1 MFERLFLASHGFF
14 GGAYGGGF
22 GGVLSAWE
30 QAGVFSFILPFL
42 LIFAMVFGIL
52 TQVKLFKEN
61 KIINAVIALTVGLL
75 SLQFNFVPIF
85 FSEIFP
91 RLGVGLAV
99 LLVAIILLGMF
110 APNRS
115 WTTYSFF
122 AFAVIILIVVLVKTF
137 GWLGWQYGFFWYD
150 YGGTII
156 GIGVVLVIIGV
167 VVASS
172 RPPSTQQD
180 ISSNFMQALFSTP
193 HGNR

>member
-99 LLVAIILLGMF
+99 LLVVLILFGLFLDPEHKGVNYVLMGGSII
-110 APNRS
+110 
-115 WTTYSFF
+115 
-122 AFAVIILIVVLVKTF
+122 IIVVVIYQTF
-137 GWLGWQYGFFWYD
+137 SYLGFTSYPFFFYTYGYQIAL
-150 YGGTII
+150 II
-156 GIGVVLVIIGV
+156 IVLIIVGA
-167 VVASS
+167 VVAGG
-172 RPPSTQQD
+172 
-180 ISSNFMQALFSTP
+180 SSNKLPDYTP
-193 HGNR
+193 LLVRPNTR